1 MSYGDWSSDVCS
13 SDLIAG
19 APDFVGEDQ
28 QLEQS
33 GAPAIPTSATRCAAA
48 PPCER
53 RRPRF
58 THQLRG
64 FLVRDIRFAAA
75 LAHFAHQPLRE
86 HCLERGGD
94 EVWRHPEIEQPRN

>member
-64 FLVRDIRFAAA
+64 FLVRDIQIGRASC
-75 LAHFAHQPLRE
+75 RE
-86 HCLERGGD
+86 GVRITTGERVLSVENGRGD
-94 EVWRHPEIEQPRN
+94 T